1 MLHKRQNAS
10 LKTKCFTKDLMIQ
23 NLMGWWW
30 NVMSNNNELRSEVQK
45 KWITKKR
52 VDCIIAINILLIIC
66 TTSGCSFN
74 KQTGETSTEQL
85 QTTKTEIATS
95 SKSVQ
100 TSSNNSIEN
109 QKSTESNLVVYE
121 NTKYGFSFSLP
132 SSWKKY
138 SIVTDVWKAI
148 DLKNSGNTNE
158 NGEIIYIRH
167 PEWKSN
173 NQRQDIPIMILTI
186 EQWNL
191 LQKGE
196 IAIGAAPV
204 GPNELS
210 RNSKYVFALPAR
222 YNFSFL
228 TGFEEVEQ
236 ILNNKPLQSNE
247 NFK

>member
-1 MLHKRQNAS
+1 M
-10 LKTKCFTKDLMIQ
+10 
-23 NLMGWWW
+23 
-30 NVMSNNNELRSEVQK
+30 
-45 KWITKKR
+45 
-52 VDCIIAINILLIIC
+52 LIIC
-66 TTSGCSFN
+66 ITSGCSFN

-85 QTTKTEIATS
+85 QTRKTEISTY

-100 TSSNNSIEN
+100 ASSNNSTEN

-121 NTKYGFSFSLP
+121 NTKYGFSFILP
-132 SSWKKY
+132 SSWKEY
-138 SIVTDVWKAI
+138 SIVTDVWKAT
-148 DLKNSGNTNE
+148 DLKNSGNTIE

-167 PEWKSN
+167 PEWKLNS
-173 NQRQDIPIMILTI
+173 QRQDIPIMILTI

-204 GPNELS
+204 GPNELG

-222 YNFSFL
+222 YNFSFFS
-228 TGFEEVEQ
+228 GFEEVEK
-236 ILNNKPLQSNE
+236 ILNNNPLQSNE